1 MWSGSEVV
9 VLGGGR
15 CDRND
20 PQLRNSQSRK
30 RLFRDELNWKKLVL
44 LICSSSFFN
53 SETKVDEGRRSCCSS
68 SETTLNV

>member
-9 VLGGGR
+9 VVGGGGGGVTEMIHR
-15 CDRND
+15 SETV
-20 PQLRNSQSRK
+20 SQGKDFS
-30 RLFRDELNWKKLVL
+30 EMNWKKLVL

-53 SETKVDEGRRSCCSS
+53 TETKVDEGRRSCCSS